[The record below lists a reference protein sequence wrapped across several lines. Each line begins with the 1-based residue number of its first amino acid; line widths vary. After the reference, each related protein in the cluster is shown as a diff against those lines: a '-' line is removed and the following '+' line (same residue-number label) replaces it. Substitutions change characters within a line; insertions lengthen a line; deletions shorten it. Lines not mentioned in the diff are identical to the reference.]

1 MATTTAKTAVVVA
14 LLVLLLYATKPDEA
28 SFHAALEDAARAEGG
43 PLWSLVSRGT
53 AFVMSIAGM
62 LQYVDYGLFAVVRV
76 DSGHGMPPL
85 RLLGVLGNWY
95 DASRSPWLDHVP
107 TSAEIGQWAAEAE
120 SWAADMHAACPDCVH
135 GVCVPTTLLPP
146 SAQCLCMPSW
156 TGRTCEQPLSGRV
169 TLWDG
174 WLGPAVRWLSR
185 RLPPAAS
192 DALAWWSTQ
201 RTFFGLPVKALPRAA
216 AQWLDEHHLID
227 TARSMSILDL
237 FVASNVALYAAYQA
251 ARALAASGWSAGIWL
266 EQALADNFT
275 ASWDNSVAR
284 LGGQHT
290 LVTAQM
296 MHVTIVHLA
305 VNMYG
310 LLRFGPL
317 AYQVLGDREFAAL
330 VAAALAFS
338 AAGSLLYAWLRHSR
352 SLAQGVRGSAHV
364 WRQVVFGGA
373 GGWVAALRMFVLVV
387 AGSAAAAQRSGMS
400 LAAVRAQRDAWRRLG
415 RGVLGR
421 HRIEPWHVWAM
432 LGPQVV
438 SDLVFVGNV
447 GGALGGML
455 GALLFVYSHN

>member
-135 GVCVPTTLLPP
+135 
-146 SAQCLCMPSW
+146 
-156 TGRTCEQPLSGRV
+156 
-169 TLWDG
+169 
-174 WLGPAVRWLSR
+174 
-185 RLPPAAS
+185 AS